1 MPNRDFLIEQLSAE
15 HSKAQTMLLVRWIGQ
30 DAGRLAALLEIFLD
44 NDHRLTQRSAWVV
57 RYVGEPAPGLLAPWF
72 TQMMTMLR
80 RTEVHAA
87 VQRNVLNVFEAID
100 VPKTVQD
107 ELADRCF
114 QYLADPQAALRAS
127 AITILDKICQQVPE
141 LRPELRLLLEKHLE
155 HGPASFQSRAR
166 EVLKR

>member
-1 MPNRDFLIEQLSAE
+1 
-15 HSKAQTMLLVRWIGQ
+15 MLLVRWIGQ
-30 DAGRLAALLEIFLD
+30 DAGRLAALLEIFLG
-44 NDHRLTQRSAWVV
+44 NDHRLTQRSAWVM

-72 TQMMTMLR
+72 TQMMAMLR

-114 QYLADPQAALRAS
+114 QYLADPQAAAALRAS
-127 AITILDKICQQVPE
+127 AITILDKTCQQVPE
-141 LRPELRLLLEKHLE
+141 LRPELRLLLEE
-155 HGPASFQSRAR
+155 YPEPGPASFQSRAR